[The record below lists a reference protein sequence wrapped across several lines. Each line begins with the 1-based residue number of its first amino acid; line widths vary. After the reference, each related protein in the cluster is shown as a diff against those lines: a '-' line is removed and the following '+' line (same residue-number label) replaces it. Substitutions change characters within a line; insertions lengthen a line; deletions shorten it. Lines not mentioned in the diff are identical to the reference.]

1 MDGEKVDFV
10 DIFDIKPSNFEDVV
24 ETPVEAVKE
33 DDIVETI
40 VEPIANEEVEVEA
53 PPVVEE
59 EVVEEETPTPISQDE
74 SYYQDL
80 MQSYLDEGVFDI
92 EGDEIEADFS
102 EAGLK
107 DIIAKTVS
115 KRQKEAIDTY
125 KQSLGEKG
133 AALLDIIEK
142 GGEVDDFINM
152 DKELDFSTIPL
163 EQNGQQMS
171 RNQQAL
177 IEDWLS
183 IAGYSDAE
191 IDETL
196 SDYLEAGGKM
206 VRKQAELAQRKLVAW
221 QKDKNEKLIAD
232 KEAAMIANQ
241 ETQKQQAVE
250 FRDKVVGTSEIAGFK
265 LSKQKATALY
275 DFITKTDK
283 DGVTP
288 FQKADTEE
296 NQLLYAYF
304 AMEGFNKDKLTKDIA
319 SKQTRLIKKKLS
331 QYTDQNTSPKR
342 SAGQIGRSDQKT
354 PDIHWNI

>member
-24 ETPVEAVKE
+24 ETPVEVVTEE
-33 DDIVETI
+33 DDIVETV
-40 VEPIANEEVEVEA
+40 VEPIVNEEVEE

-59 EVVEEETPTPISQDE
+59 EKVVEEQPISQDE
-74 SYYQDL
+74 AYYQDL

-102 EAGLK
+102 EDGLK
-107 DIIAKTVS
+107 DMISKTVS
-115 KRQKEAIDTY
+115 KRKKEAIEEY
-125 KQSLGEKG
+125 KNSLGEKG
-133 AALLDIIEK
+133 SALLKVIEK
-142 GGEVDDFINM
+142 GGAVEDFLNMDQEVDFA
-152 DKELDFSTIPL
+152 TVPL
-163 EQNGQQMS
+163 EQNGKQMT
-171 RNQQAL
+171 RNQQTL

-183 IAGYSDAE
+183 IAGYSDDE
-191 IDETL
+191 IDETIN
-196 SDYLEAGGKM
+196 DYLEAGGKM

-232 KEAAMIANQ
+232 KEAAMVADQ
-241 ETQKQQAVE
+241 EAQKQQAIE
-250 FRDKVVGTSEIAGFK
+250 FRDRVVGTSEIAGFK

-342 SAGQIGRSDQKT
+342 SAGQIRRSDQKT